1 MRKNNHRRC
10 LSCFCFFLS
19 NLLLL
24 WPKMYWN
31 IFISFQLAL
40 ILFVLGNVVEEDY
53 IEDFDDSSSIE
64 LERNKAEQELKSF
77 QHLIK
82 NDKVIRDVE
91 QFACQLLLIKMS
103 SKCNLIISNNR
114 RLLCLQVNNNNIS
127 TKKKL

>member
-1 MRKNNHRRC
+1 
-10 LSCFCFFLS
+10 
-19 NLLLL
+19 
-24 WPKMYWN
+24 MYWN